1 MGKFSKPNDAGGLSR
16 DDVSGD
22 IGGIP
27 GAYPVFSPTFD
38 NTHPPAGLEFGY
50 GPAAYEPASEPVQY
64 QQGIYHS
71 QSPYQ
76 PAAHAQDSSYGALPA
91 APPAAP
97 VWNQEYQ
104 RDPSFHDFPSQQSSY
119 QHQSGYEPY
128 PIQNPYPPQYGLD
141 PNAMPP

>member
-1 MGKFSKPNDAGGLSR
+1 MSKFSKPNDAGGLSR

-50 GPAAYEPASEPVQY
+50 GPAAYEPGPSEPVQY

-71 QSPYQ
+71 QSPYHPPRTHRIQ
-76 PAAHAQDSSYGALPA
+76 AMERCQQRRQQRRCGTRSISEIHRFMISHRNKAAINTKAVMNLT
-91 APPAAP
+91 
-97 VWNQEYQ
+97 
-104 RDPSFHDFPSQQSSY
+104 
-119 QHQSGYEPY
+119 
-128 PIQNPYPPQYGLD
+128 QYRILTLLNMD
-141 PNAMPP
+141 